1 MAIVGAI
8 IGGSTNALAIRM
20 LFRPY
25 EAKYIG
31 KWRLPFTPGL
41 IPKRREELAKQ
52 VGLLVVNHLL
62 TPETVQ
68 EKLKE
73 GKIYKELN
81 EFVAAKCKSFL
92 RTEKPMSRFVERLGL
107 NQIVTLTDKT
117 IQQRVYEQFMGWKKA
132 NEQKSLNELLP
143 DSIWEKLDEKVP
155 QLTEYLLSHVK
166 VYLLSPRGHE
176 LLKTHIDRFFEGRGL
191 LVGMIQTFLDN
202 RNLIDRLQQ
211 ELVKILNQEETKAAI
226 HQVLQ
231 EEVEKLKQMPL
242 SACLTVLDIHV
253 EEIIAE
259 HIEKQTPVKS
269 FLQKPVSSV
278 VSKDMEERIVAEYVP
293 NLLQHAIDTSIRFI
307 EPLMKKLDIPELIRK
322 QVDTFSTEM
331 LEEIVLSITKRELKM
346 ITYLGAYIG
355 GFIGV
360 FQGIIVIFFN
370 Q

>member
-1 MAIVGAI
+1 MELFFNLLFMAIVGAI

-176 LLKTHIDRFFEGRGL
+176 LLKTHIDRFEGRG
-191 LVGMIQTFLDN
+191 
-202 RNLIDRLQQ
+202 
-211 ELVKILNQEETKAAI
+211 
-226 HQVLQ
+226 
-231 EEVEKLKQMPL
+231 
-242 SACLTVLDIHV
+242 
-253 EEIIAE
+253 
-259 HIEKQTPVKS
+259 
-269 FLQKPVSSV
+269 
-278 VSKDMEERIVAEYVP
+278 Y
-293 NLLQHAIDTSIRFI
+293 
-307 EPLMKKLDIPELIRK
+307 
-322 QVDTFSTEM
+322 
-331 LEEIVLSITKRELKM
+331 
-346 ITYLGAYIG
+346 
-355 GFIGV
+355 
-360 FQGIIVIFFN
+360 
-370 Q
+370 